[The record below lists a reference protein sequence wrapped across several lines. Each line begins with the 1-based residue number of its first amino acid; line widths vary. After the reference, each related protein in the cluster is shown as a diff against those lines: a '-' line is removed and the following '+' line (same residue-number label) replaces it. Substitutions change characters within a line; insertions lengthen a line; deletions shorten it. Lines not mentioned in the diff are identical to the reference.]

1 MTATRARGAR
11 RTRRRLVIVGV
22 LTVLAVWGAFVAL
35 ALIRARTDTRK
46 GIDTLE
52 SVQQDLTPTELL
64 RGGGV
69 AQLREAGA
77 DFRRA
82 RKRVRAPFVL
92 PLRIIPVVG
101 RQIDSVDTL
110 TGSAARV
117 VSIGIKAVD
126 GARDAVNAGHPVGAA
141 RVALVNHV
149 ATIADDSA
157 SQLENVDLGPGH
169 LIGPLE
175 QARTKF
181 ATRLRDLR
189 HAISQLQDASHGLV
203 AFLKGPSRYLVL
215 AGNNA
220 EMRDG
225 SGAFLQI
232 GMLSVD
238 NGSLKL
244 DTIGTFENFPVPPGS
259 VPLTGDLAGRWG
271 FLHPNVEWRNIGVS
285 PQFPS
290 QAALASKMWKAATHA
305 SVDGVLALDVVALKD
320 LLEATGPVHLP
331 DGTTM
336 SSDQVLDDVM
346 LKQYLGTVGYP
357 DQKSRRDR
365 LGEIAHG
372 ALANLNSGGWHAAD
386 LIDDLRGAAQG
397 RHLLAWSAN
406 PTEQAG
412 WEAAA
417 ISGVVEPDATLVGL
431 QSRGGNKLD
440 QFINVH
446 GTVRIE
452 KDTTAATSKA
462 NPGGWDMTIQ
472 LRLDNVTPAT
482 GLPTYVQGPYPGA
495 VGSAAGL
502 YQAYATFEL
511 PRYAGDV
518 HLEVDGKTAP
528 FVTAGPDGPSQV
540 VAAYVQVSRGQSLSV
555 VARFTLP
562 SAVRSMLFDPSA
574 RVPAIAWTA
583 PQLAWSDDLARR
595 VVW

>member
-1 MTATRARGAR
+1 M
-11 RTRRRLVIVGV
+11 
-22 LTVLAVWGAFVAL
+22 
-35 ALIRARTDTRK
+35 
-46 GIDTLE
+46 
-52 SVQQDLTPTELL
+52 QNDLTPGELL

-69 AQLREAGA
+69 DQLRVAGA

-82 RKRVRAPFVL
+82 RQRVRSPFVM
-92 PLRIIPVVG
+92 PLRIVPVIG
-101 RQIDSVDTL
+101 RQIESVDTL

-117 VSIGIKAVD
+117 VAIGIKAVD
-126 GARDAVNAGHPVGAA
+126 GARAAVNAGHPVGPA
-141 RVALVNHV
+141 RVTLVDHI
-149 ATIADDSA
+149 AAIADDS
-157 SQLENVDLGPGH
+157 STQLESVDLGPTH

-181 ATRLRDLR
+181 ETRLGDLR

-203 AFLKGPSRYLVL
+203 DFLKGPSRYLVL

-232 GMLSVD
+232 GMLTVD

-259 VPLTGDLAGRWG
+259 VPLTGDLAARWG
-271 FLHPNVEWRNIGVS
+271 FLHPNVEWRNLGVS

-290 QAALASKMWKAATHA
+290 QAELASKMWKAATHT

-320 LLEATGPVHLP
+320 LLQATGPVHLP

-336 SSDQVLDDVM
+336 AADQVLDDVM
-346 LKQYLGTVGYP
+346 LKQYLGLVGYP

-386 LIDDLRGAAQG
+386 LVDELRGAAQG

-406 PTEQAG
+406 PKEQAG
-412 WEAAA
+412 WVAAG

-440 QFINVH
+440 QFINIH
-446 GTVRIE
+446 GTVQVE
-452 KDTTAATSKA
+452 KAPAPSSSTA
-462 NPGGWDMTIQ
+462 NPAGWDMTIQ

-511 PRYAGDV
+511 PQVTPATSTSRLTARPLRSSPAAPTDPARWSR
-518 HLEVDGKTAP
+518 LMSRSRADGH
-528 FVTAGPDGPSQV
+528 
-540 VAAYVQVSRGQSLSV
+540 
-555 VARFTLP
+555 
-562 SAVRSMLFDPSA
+562 
-574 RVPAIAWTA
+574 
-583 PQLAWSDDLARR
+583 
-595 VVW
+595 

>member
-1 MTATRARGAR
+1 MTATRARGAH

-22 LTVLAVWGAFVAL
+22 LAVLAVWGAFVAVTL
-35 ALIRARTDTRK
+35 LRARNDTRN
-46 GIDTLE
+46 GINTLE
-52 SVQQDLTPTELL
+52 SVQNDLTPGELL

-69 AQLREAGA
+69 DQLRAAGA
-77 DFRRA
+77 DFRSA
-82 RKRVRAPFVL
+82 RKKVRSPFVM
-92 PLRIIPVVG
+92 PLRIVPVIG
-101 RQIDSVDTL
+101 RQIESVDTL

-117 VSIGIKAVD
+117 VDIGIKAID
-126 GARDAVNAGHPVGAA
+126 GARTAVNAGHPVGPA
-141 RVALVNHV
+141 RVTLVNHI
-149 ATIADDSA
+149 AAIADDSSTLLTA
-157 SQLENVDLGPGH
+157 VDLGPTH

-175 QARTKF
+175 SARTKF
-181 ATRLRDLR
+181 ATRLGDLR
-189 HAISQLQDASHGLV
+189 HAIAQLQDASHGLV
-203 AFLKGPSRYLVL
+203 DFLKGPSHYLVL

-232 GMLSVD
+232 GMLTVD

-259 VPLTGDLAGRWG
+259 VPLTGDLAARWG
-271 FLHPNVEWRNIGVS
+271 FLHPNVEWRNLGVS

-290 QAALASKMWKAATHA
+290 QAELASKMWKAATHT

-336 SSDQVLDDVM
+336 SSDDVLSDVM

-357 DQKSRRDR
+357 DQQSRRDR

-397 RHLLAWSAN
+397 RHLLAWSGN
-406 PTEQAG
+406 PAEQAG
-412 WEAAA
+412 WVAAG

-440 QFINVH
+440 QFINIH
-446 GTVRIE
+446 GTVQVA
-452 KDTTAATSKA
+452 KAAA
-462 NPGGWDMTIQ
+462 AGWDMSIQ

-482 GLPTYVQGPYPGA
+482 GLPTYVEGPYPGA

-511 PRYAGDV
+511 PQSAGDI
-518 HLEVDGKTAP
+518 HLEVGGKLAP
-528 FVTAGPDGPSQV
+528 FVTGGPDGPSQV
-540 VAAYVQVSRGQSLSV
+540 VAAYVQVPRGESLTV
-555 VARFTLP
+555 VARFRLP
-562 SAVRSMLFDPSA
+562 AAVRSMLFDPSA

-583 PQLAWSDDLARR
+583 PRLAWSDDVARR

>member
-1 MTATRARGAR
+1 
-11 RTRRRLVIVGV
+11 LVIVGV
-22 LTVLAVWGAFVAL
+22 LAVLAVWGAFAAV
-35 ALIRARTDTRK
+35 ALIRARTDTRA
-46 GIDTLE
+46 GINTLE
-52 SVQQDLTPTELL
+52 SVQNDLTPGELL
-64 RGGGV
+64 RGGGIN
-69 AQLREAGA
+69 QLRVAGA

-82 RKRVRAPFVL
+82 RQRVRSPFVM
-92 PLRIIPVVG
+92 PLRILPVIG
-101 RQIDSVDTL
+101 RQIGSVDTL

-117 VSIGIKAVD
+117 VAIGIKAID
-126 GARDAVNAGHPVGAA
+126 GARAAVNAGHPVGPE
-141 RVALVNHV
+141 RVTLVNHI
-149 ATIADDSA
+149 AAIADDS
-157 SQLENVDLGPGH
+157 STRLQSVDLGPTH

-181 ATRLRDLR
+181 ETRLRDLR

-203 AFLKGPSRYLVL
+203 DFLKGPSRYLVL

-232 GMLSVD
+232 GMLTVD

-259 VPLTGDLAGRWG
+259 VPLTGDVAARWG
-271 FLHPNVEWRNIGVS
+271 FLHPNVEWRNLGVS

-290 QAALASKMWKAATHA
+290 QAELASKMWKAATHT

-336 SSDQVLDDVM
+336 AADQVLDDVM
-346 LKQYLGTVGYP
+346 LKQYLGLVGYP

-397 RHLLAWSAN
+397 RHLLAWSGN
-406 PTEQAG
+406 KKEQAG
-412 WEAAA
+412 WVAAG

-446 GTVRIE
+446 GTVQVE
-452 KDTTAATSKA
+452 KAKGAATSVT
-462 NPGGWDMTIQ
+462 PGGWSMTIQ

-511 PRYAGDV
+511 PQVAGDI

-528 FVTAGPDGPSQV
+528 FVTGGPDGPSQV
-540 VAAYVQVSRGQSLSV
+540 VAAYVQVPRERSLTV

-562 SAVRSMLFDPSA
+562 ATVRSMLFDPSA

-583 PQLAWSDDLARR
+583 PGLAWSDDRARR
-595 VVW
+595 VIW